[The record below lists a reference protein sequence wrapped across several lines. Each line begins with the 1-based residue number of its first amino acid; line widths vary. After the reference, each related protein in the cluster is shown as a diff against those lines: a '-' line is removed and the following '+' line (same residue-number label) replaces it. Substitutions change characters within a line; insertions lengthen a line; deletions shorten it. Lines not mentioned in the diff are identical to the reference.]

1 MASKK
6 LTETQSNLLAAIVD
20 ATKKNENFFIEKND
34 DTLALHNA
42 KFIEV
47 NTAIT
52 DAEGRAAARASAA
65 GIEYTSKGAKKS
77 AANSTPTAPSNFAF
91 ITNATPPEAKR
102 GGGGGGAP
110 AKYPFAELPVNV
122 SFFVGNDEVKSG
134 DAVKALQSSV
144 AAANHD
150 NSRETEEMETVERTK
165 RGPGNKAELDA
176 NGNKIKE
183 TVTRKK
189 REAVKKFIVR
199 KVEANK
205 SYGGWT
211 ASKDGALITRTL

>member
-34 DTLALHNA
+34 DTLALHSA
-42 KFIEV
+42 KLIEV
-47 NTAIT
+47 NPQMT
-52 DAEGRAAARASAA
+52 DENGRTAARASAA
-65 GIEYTSKGAKKS
+65 GIEYASKGAKK
-77 AANSTPTAPSNFAF
+77 AAAKPVATPSNFAF
-91 ITNATPPEAKR
+91 ITNVTPPEAKR

-110 AKYPFAELPVNV
+110 AKYPFADLPLNV

-144 AAANHD
+144 AAANYD
-150 NSRETEEMETVERTK
+150 NSRETDEMETVIRTK

-176 NGNKIKE
+176 SGNKVKE

-199 KVEANK
+199 KVEGGK
-205 SYGGWT
+205 DYGDWK
-211 ASKDGALITRTL
+211 APKDGALVTRTL